1 MRENIYRNKNCGELR
16 IENKGEIVK
25 LAGWVNSIRK
35 LGGIVFITL
44 RDHFGLTQLL
54 VRDESLIE
62 GLCKES
68 TISVEGEVLERES
81 KNPKMPTGDIEV
93 LVSKLTVLGKSLPVL
108 PFEIADAPNT
118 KEELRL
124 KYRYLDLRNPET
136 HEMFVFRAKVL
147 NYVRNK
153 LTEMGFLEVQTPILT
168 SSSPEGARD
177 YIVPTVN
184 APGEFYALPQA
195 PQQFKQLLMISGF
208 DKYFQV
214 APCFRNEAARADR
227 SPGEF
232 YQIDMEM
239 SFVTEEDIQK
249 ACEDFIT
256 GLFKEF
262 TNFELSP
269 APFVRIPYKEAI
281 DKYCSDKPDLRNPL
295 IIHDL
300 TKLFEGTEFN
310 AFKDK
315 TIKSICV
322 NAGEKPRRFY
332 DDLGTLIVSYEGKG
346 LAWLK
351 YLDGDFTGGISKFLT
366 DKNKAD
372 LIKEFDLK
380 GGESIFMIADTT
392 KMAIKL
398 ANVLRNELGKQLD
411 LIDKNKAAFCW
422 ICDFPFFEENEETGQ
437 IDFGHNPFSMP
448 QGGMDALNNSNPYD
462 ILAHQFDLVI
472 NGYES
477 LSGAVRNHDTDIMK
491 KAFEMA
497 GYSDEDVE
505 NKFGALYTAFQYG
518 PPPHGGC
525 AFGLER
531 LLMIMREKELI
542 RDVIAFPLNKN
553 ARDLLMG
560 APSKVSEKQLKDV
573 GIALLDDKKNKN

>member
-1 MRENIYRNKNCGELR
+1 MKENIYRTKNCGELR
-16 IENKGEIVK
+16 IENCGDEVR

-35 LGGIVFITL
+35 LGGIVFVTL
-44 RDHFGLTQLL
+44 RDHFGITQIL
-54 VRDESLIE
+54 VRDEKMLDGI
-62 GLCKES
+62 CKES
-68 TISVEGEVLERES
+68 TISVSGKVLERES
-81 KNPKMPTGDIEV
+81 KNPNMPTGDIEV
-93 LVSKLTVLGKSLPVL
+93 EATSITLLGKSLSTL
-108 PFEIADAPNT
+108 PFEIADAQNT

-124 KYRYLDLRNPET
+124 KYRYLDLRNPQN
-136 HEMFVFRAKVL
+136 HEMVIFRAKVL

-177 YIVPTVN
+177 YIVPTIN

-232 YQIDMEM
+232 YQIDMEC
-239 SFVTEEDIQK
+239 SFVTQEEIF
-249 ACEDFIT
+249 AYCEEFIT
-256 GLFKEF
+256 DLFKKF
-262 TNFELSP
+262 TTFELSG
-269 APFVRIPYKEAI
+269 APFVRIPYKEAME
-281 DKYCSDKPDLRNPL
+281 KYCSDKPDLRNPL
-295 IIHDL
+295 IVHDL
-300 TKLFEGTEFN
+300 TNLFEGTEFN
-310 AFKDK
+310 AFKEK
-315 TIKSICV
+315 TVKAICI

-346 LAWLK
+346 LAWVK
-351 YLDGDFTGGISKFLT
+351 YQDGEFTGGIAKFLT
-366 DKNKAD
+366 QQNKLD
-372 LIKEFDLK
+372 LIKEFNLI
-380 GGESIFMIADTT
+380 GGESILMVADT
-392 KMAIKL
+392 KNQACKL
-398 ANVLRNELGKQLD
+398 ANVLRNELGKQLN
-411 LIDKNKAAFCW
+411 LIDKNKVAFCW
-422 ICDFPFFEENEETGQ
+422 ICDFPFFEENEETGG
-437 IDFGHNPFSMP
+437 IDFSHNPFSMP
-448 QGGMDALNNSNPYD
+448 QGGLDALTNKNPYE
-462 ILAHQFDLVI
+462 ILAYQFDLVI

-477 LSGAVRNHDTDIMK
+477 LSGAIRNHDTELMV

-497 GYSDEDVE
+497 GYSESIVE
-505 NKFGALYTAFQYG
+505 EKFGALYTAFKYG
-518 PPPHGGC
+518 APPHGGC

-542 RDVIAFPLNKN
+542 RDVITFPLNKN

-573 GIALLDDKKNKN
+573 GIKIIDEDKK